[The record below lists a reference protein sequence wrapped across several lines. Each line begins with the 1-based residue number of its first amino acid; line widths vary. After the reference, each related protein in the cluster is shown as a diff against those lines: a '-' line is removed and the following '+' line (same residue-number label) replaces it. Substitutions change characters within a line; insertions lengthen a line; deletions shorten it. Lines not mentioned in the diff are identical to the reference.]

1 GHSDIVRRLL
11 QMDADQS
18 ISARTGAT
26 PLSAAISMRHADVVE
41 QLLLA
46 GADPNQSLPG
56 RVTPLMLAA
65 ALGLPEIAGRLLSQG
80 ASVEAIDEQGLNAL
94 HCAALH
100 AFTARDRQRV
110 LALFDL
116 LLQTELSPD
125 VVNASG
131 HTPLLLLLGAR
142 AEAGAACDEDV
153 LLAAIE
159 RLFNEGVTLD
169 AQDQRGL
176 GALHLAA
183 MHGLL
188 SVVQR
193 LLREGAN
200 RQLRDAL
207 GRTPYDLAL
216 LRGYVDIA
224 AEFEPA
230 RPAPSLARFLREP
243 R

>member
-1 GHSDIVRRLL
+1 
-11 QMDADQS
+11 
-18 ISARTGAT
+18 
-26 PLSAAISMRHADVVE
+26 MRHAPVVE
-41 QLLLA
+41 LLLKA
-46 GADPNQSLPG
+46 GADPDQALPG
-56 RVTPLMLAA
+56 GVTPLMLAA
-65 ALGLPEIAGRLLSQG
+65 ALGLPEIAGRLLTLG
-80 ASVEAIDEQGLNAL
+80 AAVDRVDDQGLSAL

-116 LLQTELSPD
+116 LLLADLPAD
-125 VVNASG
+125 AANASG
-131 HTPLLLLLGAR
+131 HTPLLLVLGAR

-153 LLAAIE
+153 LLAVLD
-159 RLFNEGVTLD
+159 RLFNEGVSLD

-188 SVVQR
+188 AVVQR

-200 RQLRDAL
+200 RQLRDSL

-224 AEFEPA
+224 SEFEPA
-230 RPAPSLARFLREP
+230 RPPPSLARFLREP